1 MILFIGKS
9 HILRYLRFNSRMGNN
24 CIQNSRINQEKD
36 LLRIAFTIKSNKN
49 IIKLNVVCTREVFCM
64 RISGVTYAVRK
75 THTFRKFLLAFL
87 ILILLGV
94 LALVCV
100 SAYYSWLLLH
110 PEKQPLETFSANI
123 VPEYRDISFPS
134 TDKSITLKGWVFQ
147 PKKTDRAVII
157 VHSYGK
163 NRLEYG
169 IETVDLI
176 KEFLNRNYGVL
187 AFDLRNSGES
197 DGKDSTFGY
206 NEKDDVLAAIR
217 YMNSQGYKNITL
229 LGFSTGASASILAA
243 AENESVDAVIADSP
257 YADLEG
263 YLSSSLDKMT
273 NLPAF
278 PFNRAITFAIKATGG
293 IEMEKASPVN
303 ALTETAPKNLML
315 IHGKEYEPVPVINSI
330 ELFQK
335 YSALNSSG
343 AEFWMVE
350 GTGNTPVY
358 EAKKDEY
365 IKRIFDFLDRIYSD

>member
-1 MILFIGKS
+1 
-9 HILRYLRFNSRMGNN
+9 MGNN

-243 AENESVDAVIADSP
+243 AENESVDAVIADST

-330 ELFQK
+330 ELINAVFCAVQFLQHAMLPPR
-335 YSALNSSG
+335 SLHL
-343 AEFWMVE
+343 
-350 GTGNTPVY
+350 PVPVPDPDCSCMHLQ
-358 EAKKDEY
+358 AQWP
-365 IKRIFDFLDRIYSD
+365 S